1 MRAVTVA
8 IAVALLVATAAAD
21 NFCNLNATSKTVVNL
36 NTVQEF
42 QGSADGYMVDISPCA
57 KVNTTDCTEA
67 YGTVTKARTVSC
79 FKSKP
84 TVTFDPLTNTTTLT
98 FDSQVQSTLAM
109 LMAGGVVRRLRTKY
123 VCDPTAANVTNG
135 GATYSPVNFQLTINF
150 RTAAACPFVPTAAPT
165 PAPQP
170 IPHHDDDDDKKLST
184 WAIVG
189 IIAGCVVAVVV
200 VAFVCFKCRSS
211 DSSAEGEYARV

>member
-123 VCDPTAANVTNG
+123 VCDPTATNVTNG

-165 PAPQP
+165 PAP
-170 IPHHDDDDDKKLST
+170 HHDDGDDNGKKIG
-184 WAIVG
+184 AGIAVG
-189 IIAGCVVAVVV
+189 VVV
-200 VAFVCFKCRSS
+200 VIFVGIGLMILYFRRTAARQ
-211 DSSAEGEYARV
+211 DTEGYEQI